1 MDKEKQELTL
11 NDLLEAINAINAK
24 IDGLTP
30 QQEEKADEIES
41 ADTDTNNDNEPTPA
55 PEPTPQEEQEEK
67 ETEEKE
73 DVGDEEEID
82 KILKDC

>member
-1 MDKEKQELTL
+1 MEQEEQELTL

-24 IDGLTP
+24 IDALT
-30 QQEEKADEIES
+30 QQEEEKADEAES
-41 ADTDTNNDNEPTPA
+41 ADTDTNTDDEPTPA
-55 PEPTPQEEQEEK
+55 PEPTPQEDQEEK

-82 KILKDC
+82 KILEDC